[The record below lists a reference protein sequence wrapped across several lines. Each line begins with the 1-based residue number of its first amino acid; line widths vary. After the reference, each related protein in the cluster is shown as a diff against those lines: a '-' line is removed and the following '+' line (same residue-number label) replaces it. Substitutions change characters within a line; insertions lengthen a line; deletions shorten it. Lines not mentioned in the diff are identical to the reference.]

1 MEDLAYIN
9 NEFIPADQARVSI
22 NDRGYTFADGVY
34 EVICTRE
41 GGRPFL
47 MGEHFQRLERSAA
60 GVDIPLPPS
69 YENWPD
75 IIAEG
80 IKRAGFPET
89 MIYIQ
94 LTRGVIPRHH
104 SFPEPLEPQL
114 LMTFRPR
121 PQHDDSFYN
130 QGRQAITVEEMR
142 WNRCYLKTIA
152 LLPNILMKQKAHRQG
167 CQEAFFISEKDE
179 VHEACAANIF
189 LVKDGVIITPELNNY
204 ILPGISRQY
213 IIDRARETGMQ
224 IICRTCYLD
233 ELLAAD
239 EVFITSTTVDAM
251 PITRVDNRQIGSGT
265 PGPIT
270 EKVRRL
276 FPS

>member
-1 MEDLAYIN
+1 MEDLAYIS
-9 NEFIPADQARVSI
+9 NEFIPADQACVSI
-22 NDRGYTFADGVY
+22 NDRGYTFADGIY
-34 EVICTRE
+34 EVICTRG

-47 MGEHFQRLERSAA
+47 MAEHFQRLERSAA

-69 YENWPD
+69 YAEWPE

-80 IKRAGFPET
+80 IRRAGFPET

-94 LTRGVIPRHH
+94 LTRGIIPRHH
-104 SFPEPLEPQL
+104 SYPEPLEPQL
-114 LMTFRPR
+114 VMTFRPR
-121 PQHDDSFYN
+121 PQHDDSFYS

-142 WNRCYLKTIA
+142 WNRCHLKTIA

-167 CQEAFFISEKDE
+167 CQEAFFISDKDE

-189 LVKDGVIITPELNNY
+189 LVKDGIIITPELNNY

-213 IIDRARETGMQ
+213 IIDRARETGMR
-224 IICRTCYLD
+224 IICRTCHLD

-251 PITRVDNRQIGSGT
+251 PITRVDNRQIGDGT

-270 EKVRRL
+270 RKVRGL